1 VDAPSLEQHSL
12 LMYQSSARQRS
23 RTMSWMAEALTR
35 GDKIFYRA
43 ADIAAPLDELGAAGN
58 AARESGQLEVLDAQR
73 CHEQTD
79 GRHWALRELH
89 EELLDRAHAEGYA
102 GVLLAAD
109 EKALRVLTP
118 EPAERLA
125 FELDVERLTR
135 RFGVRALCCY
145 DLRVEQPD
153 LLQAVAGVHFRS
165 VEDVRWSARLTGE
178 RTLLLSGEID
188 ADNAARFG
196 AALRAA
202 AAHDVRTVDLA
213 QVTVISAAGIRAF
226 DDAVDLLRRRE
237 HRLRLVNMSPSV
249 RRALTVLGIADEDR
263 VDLVA
268 APEEPVVTAD
278 DHSQADAVAGE
289 LAALTA
295 VLLAGP
301 AVATT
306 LARVTEM
313 ALDLVAGA
321 DLASVTLRSP
331 DGVFHTPVA
340 TDEVAE
346 ELDRLQYAFGEGP
359 CVDAARLT
367 GPSVAVSEDLA
378 ADESWPR
385 FGPAAAAHGMRSVVS
400 TALLPDVPPP
410 RLSGALNLYSR
421 RPHGIA
427 GPGRDIALIL
437 ASHASLALA
446 TTTATTRHE
455 LEAARLPA
463 AIDGR
468 AVIDHAMAILMKRW
482 GIEAAEALELLRD
495 LSQQLNSARHLEADG

>member
-1 VDAPSLEQHSL
+1 MDAPSLEQHSL

-43 ADIAAPLDELGAAGN
+43 ADVAAPLDELGAAGN

-125 FELDVERLTR
+125 FELDVERLTS

-213 QVTVISAAGIRAF
+213 QVTVMSAAGIRAF

-278 DHSQADAVAGE
+278 DHS
-289 LAALTA
+289 
-295 VLLAGP
+295 
-301 AVATT
+301 
-306 LARVTEM
+306 
-313 ALDLVAGA
+313 
-321 DLASVTLRSP
+321 
-331 DGVFHTPVA
+331 
-340 TDEVAE
+340 
-346 ELDRLQYAFGEGP
+346 
-359 CVDAARLT
+359 
-367 GPSVAVSEDLA
+367 
-378 ADESWPR
+378 
-385 FGPAAAAHGMRSVVS
+385 
-400 TALLPDVPPP
+400 
-410 RLSGALNLYSR
+410 
-421 RPHGIA
+421 
-427 GPGRDIALIL
+427 
-437 ASHASLALA
+437 
-446 TTTATTRHE
+446 
-455 LEAARLPA
+455 
-463 AIDGR
+463 
-468 AVIDHAMAILMKRW
+468 
-482 GIEAAEALELLRD
+482 
-495 LSQQLNSARHLEADG
+495 